1 MKRKLYFNLWKSCF
15 SLRFALLGKCNKVP
29 ANQPSQDKRMPSN
42 AWVYRALLDGNTHRE
57 REWSRAHRR
66 LLHTLNWNWIS
77 LFPLCHHWVSEYVIW
92 TIIFFSLLLLGRI
105 ERDYVFMSMSYSKSV
120 YAYICT
126 YVFIFSTRKGAS
138 IGKTFIFYSPT
149 HNLSFLLHSPISY
162 TRAHILHS
170 LLFHLTR
177 LSLPFSINIYY
188 LRRSLLGLLL
198 KRNSLAIL
206 VSFSSVCF
214 FHFHLTVFSPF
225 FLVSYIFD
233 VLCERKKKRAR
244 CDVMLA
250 WILATCVVCLFWPL
264 SRVNNARKSENK
276 IWLRRWISE
285 WVLLQVPMPI

>member
-1 MKRKLYFNLWKSCF
+1 M
-15 SLRFALLGKCNKVP
+15 
-29 ANQPSQDKRMPSN
+29 
-42 AWVYRALLDGNTHRE
+42 
-57 REWSRAHRR
+57 
-66 LLHTLNWNWIS
+66 
-77 LFPLCHHWVSEYVIW
+77 
-92 TIIFFSLLLLGRI
+92 
-105 ERDYVFMSMSYSKSV
+105 
-120 YAYICT
+120 
-126 YVFIFSTRKGAS
+126 FIFSTRKGAS

-162 TRAHILHS
+162 TRAYILHS

-206 VSFSSVCF
+206 VSFSAVYF
-214 FHFHLTVFSPF
+214 FFISIRLSFHHFF
-225 FLVSYIFD
+225 VSYIFD
-233 VLCERKKKRAR
+233 VPCEKKRAR

-264 SRVNNARKSENK
+264 SRFNNARKSENK
-276 IWLRRWISE
+276 IWLRRWVSE